1 MWIVF
6 AIISCILGT
15 LMQLLNKKVLLH
27 IDSLIITFIKNGF
40 VFLFSFWI
48 IISSKIRAKIANLD
62 KKVLFMIIILSI
74 VTFLTYLFFYFA
86 LKYGELNKV
95 LAIDRFSIVLVFS
108 YLLFTR
114 NENLNSWNFLGAILI
129 FMGIILV
136 MFKS

>member
-15 LMQLLNKKVLLH
+15 IMQLLNKKVLLYV
-27 IDSLIITFIKNGF
+27 DSLIVTFIKNGF

-48 IISSKIRAKIANLD
+48 ILSSKIRAKIANLD
-62 KKVLFMIIILSI
+62 KKVLFLIIILSI

-95 LAIDRFSIVLVFS
+95 LAIDRFSIVLVFF

-114 NENLNSWNFLGAILI
+114 NENLSSWNFLGAILI
-129 FMGIILV
+129 FMGIVLV

>member
-6 AIISCILGT
+6 SIISCILGT
-15 LMQLLNKKVLLH
+15 IMQVLNKKVLLH
-27 IDSLIITFIKNGF
+27 VDSLIVTFIKNGF

-48 IISSKIRAKIANLD
+48 IFSNKTRVKISNLD
-62 KKVLFMIIILSI
+62 KKVLFLIIILSI

-95 LAIDRFSIVLVFS
+95 LAIDRFSIVLVFF

-114 NENLNSWNFLGAILI
+114 NENLKSWNFLGAILI
-129 FMGIILV
+129 FIGIILV